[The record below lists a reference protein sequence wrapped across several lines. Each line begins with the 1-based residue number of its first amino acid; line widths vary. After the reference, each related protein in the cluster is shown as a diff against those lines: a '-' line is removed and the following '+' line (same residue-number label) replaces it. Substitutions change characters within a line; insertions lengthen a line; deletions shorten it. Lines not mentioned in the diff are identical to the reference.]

1 MAHTAVMIGLTH
13 DGVDELAH
21 RCRTALAAL
30 PDGTVL
36 AGLTAARLHGLWL
49 PPARAGE
56 PIEVILR
63 GVDVV
68 PRAVSGSTRPDVRGR
83 RRQLRRAEVVV
94 RDGLP
99 LTCATRTWV
108 DLAERQS
115 MPDLV
120 AAGDSLLREHASA
133 REVELFVADARGRRG
148 IVRARGAVPLLDARS
163 ASRPES
169 HLRFGLVAAGLPA
182 PAVNTA
188 IYDEC
193 GQWLAEPDLHFEQA
207 RLCLEYNGAVHASVG
222 QMRKDITRAL
232 DIARAGWLTL
242 TFGPV
247 QVFQRMPESVQIV
260 RTYLD
265 IRDAGWRRRLR
276 SSA

>member
-1 MAHTAVMIGLTH
+1 MPHTAVMIGVAP
-13 DGVDELAH
+13 DAVDELAH
-21 RCRTALAAL
+21 RCRAALARL

-49 PPARAGE
+49 PSARAEE

-63 GVDVV
+63 GVGIV
-68 PRAVSGSTRPDVRGR
+68 PRAVSGSMRPDVRGR

-94 RDGLP
+94 QDGLP
-99 LTCATRTWV
+99 LTCAPRTWV
-108 DLAERQS
+108 DLAERLP

-120 AAGDSLLREHASA
+120 AAGDSLLRRHASA
-133 REVELFVADARGRRG
+133 REVELFIADARGRRG
-148 IVRARGAVPLLDARS
+148 IVRARSAVTLLDPRS
-163 ASRPES
+163 GSRPES
-169 HLRFGLVAAGLPA
+169 HLRFGLLAAGLPA

-188 IYDEC
+188 IYDEH
-193 GQWLAEPDLHFEQA
+193 GQWLAEPDLHYKQA
-207 RLCLEYNGAVHASVG
+207 RLCLEYNGAMHADVG
-222 QMRKDITRAL
+222 RMRRDITRAL
-232 DIARAGWLTL
+232 DVARAEWLTL

-247 QVFQRMPESVQIV
+247 QVFQRMSESVQIV